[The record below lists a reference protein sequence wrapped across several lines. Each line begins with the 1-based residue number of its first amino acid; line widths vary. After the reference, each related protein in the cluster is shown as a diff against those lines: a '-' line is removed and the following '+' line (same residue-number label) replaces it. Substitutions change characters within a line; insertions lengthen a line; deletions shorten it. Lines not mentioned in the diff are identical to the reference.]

1 MLQGMRTTIGLGICL
16 SLAGGLAGCGGPD
29 YRVAEVDGVL
39 VIKGQA
45 GHKVHIEFVPD
56 TGYKGPPSTAD
67 TDAQGRF
74 TLHLMVKDGSSPP
87 GAVVGKHRVTLS
99 DIQLSESATG
109 RGIPIRF
116 GPEYSLVSSTP
127 LTQEIG
133 AGKQS
138 VRIEVP

>member
-1 MLQGMRTTIGLGICL
+1 MLNGKRSVVSLGWCL
-16 SLAGGLAGCGGPD
+16 FFAVGTWGCHSPE
-29 YRVAEVDGVL
+29 YQVAEVDGVL
-39 VIKGQA
+39 MIKGQP
-45 GHKVHIEFVPD
+45 GRKVHIEFVPD
-56 TGYKGPPSTAD
+56 AGFRGPPSTAD

-74 TLHLMVKDGSSPP
+74 TLHLMSKDGSSPP

-116 GPEYSLVSSTP
+116 GPQYTLVSSTP
-127 LTQEIG
+127 LTQDIA

-138 VRIEVP
+138 IRLEVR